1 MEIRD
6 LQQFIQLQAIANM
19 TSHLN
24 SSVNSSP
31 MVELTFK
38 HILQDKMNEMIVNQ
52 NIKVKQQPYIPA
64 NLPNKM
70 EKAHIPTSSYETE
83 VTEIARKYNIDE
95 KLIHSVIKQES
106 NYNPY
111 ARSAVGAQ
119 GLMQL
124 MPATA
129 KELGVTNPFDV
140 KQNIEGGTKYLAKML
155 DRYSGNT
162 ELALAAYNAGPGNV
176 DKYNGIPPFKE
187 TQNYVHKIMNHYLA

>member
-6 LQQFIQLQAIANM
+6 LQQFIQLQAIVNM
-19 TSHLN
+19 TSHFN

-31 MVELTFK
+31 MAELTFK
-38 HILQDKMNEMIVNQ
+38 HILQDKMNELIVDQ
-52 NIKVKQQPYIPA
+52 NIKGKQPNLLP

-70 EKAHIPTSSYETE
+70 EKTYIPTSSYDAEI
-83 VTEIARKYNIDE
+83 TEIARKYKIDE

-111 ARSAVGAQ
+111 ARSSVGAQ

-129 KELGVTNPFDV
+129 KGLGVTNPFDV
-140 KQNIEGGTKYLAKML
+140 KQNIEGGTRYLAQML
-155 DRYSGNT
+155 SRYNGNT

-187 TQNYVHKIMNHYLA
+187 TQNYVRKIMNHYLA